1 MSINPQMAERIKLE
15 SARWLT
21 LKSEI
26 QKVIV
31 GQDLNI
37 ERILIGLLCNGH
49 VLLEGVPGLAKTT
62 LVKTMSRALGLAFS
76 RIQFTPDLLPSD
88 LIGTLIYNQKT
99 GDFITKKGP
108 VFTNILLADEINR
121 SPAKVQSA
129 LLEAMQE
136 HQVTI
141 GDQTYKID
149 PPFLVLAT
157 QNPIDQEGTYHLPEA
172 QVDRFMFKLFLTYP
186 TPQEEKIIL
195 SRQNEMTEIN
205 TIFSTQEII
214 DAQDCVNNVYV
225 DERITDYIISI
236 VNATRNPAEYDI
248 DAVNMITFGAS
259 PRATI
264 ALQKAAKALA
274 FLKKRHFVIPEDVK
288 ALVHDVLRHRIIM
301 SYEAE
306 AENITSDIIIDKIV
320 TTLQSP

>member
-1 MSINPQMAERIKLE
+1 MSINPQTAERIKNE
-15 SARWLT
+15 SARWQT

-31 GQDLNI
+31 GQDFNI
-37 ERILIGLLCNGH
+37 ERVLIGLLCNGH
-49 VLLEGVPGLAKTT
+49 ILLEGVPGLAKTT
-62 LVKTMSRALGLAFS
+62 LVKTLSKALGLQFG
-76 RIQFTPDLLPSD
+76 RVQFTPDLLPSD
-88 LIGTLIYNQKT
+88 LLGTLIYNQKN
-99 GDFITKKGP
+99 GEFVTKKGP

-141 GDQTYKID
+141 GDTTFPIES
-149 PPFLVLAT
+149 PFLVLAT

-172 QVDRFMFKLFLTYP
+172 QVDRFMFKLLLTYP
-186 TPQEEKIIL
+186 TPQEEKVIL
-195 SRQNEMTEIN
+195 TRHATEADV
-205 TIFSTQEII
+205 TQVLSTQDIL
-214 DAQDCVNNVYV
+214 DSQTCVKEVYV
-225 DERITDYIISI
+225 DERITEYIISI
-236 VNATRNPAEYDI
+236 VNATRDPEAHSVS
-248 DAVNMITFGAS
+248 ASGMIAFGAS

-264 ALQKAAKALA
+264 ALHRATQALA

-288 ALVHDVLRHRIIM
+288 ALAHDVLRHRIIM

-306 AENITSDIIIDKIV
+306 AEQITADMIIDKIIS
-320 TTLQSP
+320 TLRSP